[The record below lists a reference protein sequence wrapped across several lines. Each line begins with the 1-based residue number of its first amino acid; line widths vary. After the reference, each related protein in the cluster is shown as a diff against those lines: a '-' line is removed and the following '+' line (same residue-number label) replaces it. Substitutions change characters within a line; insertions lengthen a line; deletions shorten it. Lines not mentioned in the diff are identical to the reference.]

1 MTVKSSGEI
10 SFRSSTGVDIEEE
23 FGDTVGLDNSQPLFN
38 QSTYLSGFYRGLTR
52 LTSEGTQ
59 TKYGASQYRTTTY
72 YGGPVTSE
80 SMHRYMVAFDPAATP
95 TTLAGGYGRSSVFET
110 EITSTQFGT
119 GEGFTKQELDFY
131 SPNLV
136 VPFDA
141 RNMYIRKEAGFSFD
155 EFGYS
160 RYFTNGSLYSVETPT
175 NLVRFNYWLG
185 YAKKG
190 MVQRLPSML
199 YFGDLAE
206 EETLGIMD
214 GIVRGD
220 GSIPKSDVPF
230 GLDRA
235 LINTSVDETIIG
247 TPVNSQNAHAGFGGS
262 YIDNTVSFGPLTAPL
277 SALEICG
284 NTLAAGA
291 TGDDTDATNS
301 GAVYIYTRGSTGNT
315 WTQEQV
321 FSRYSVPIT
330 EFGKCVALSN
340 TLSGFAGKTLAIS
353 GQGSDGKHNFITI
366 YVRAGD
372 DNGQWAFRR
381 NITLPNDADGSFPDE
396 GIRCLSLSD
405 DGQTL
410 AVGIPQSTGSTDPY
424 GYNGVAN
431 QGRIE
436 VYETTDNWNSI
447 AARTDAHE
455 YISENHGSGSYAG
468 MSIAMAGDGN
478 SLVVGIPKINY
489 MTDTTADL
497 TTPANLKGTI
507 IHLHKSGGSWNTSIS
522 VSNPSGNDLA
532 NHRSGLGFSVDISY
546 DGRMVVAGC
555 ARESKDNSLNNKG
568 LVKVFEKTTATSA
581 SLTLTSE
588 IEADDAA
595 ATDHFGIDVK
605 LDMPAPSLANYPTG
619 GTLIVGAKF
628 KNTRQGAAYVFT
640 NILPTPA
647 TAGATGHTW
656 VQQRK
661 IVGSQAQQG
670 TSTNPVTNTTY
681 IHQHQVDLTGS
692 QFGLSVDIDGLYAVV
707 LGNTNHFNTSGL
719 PEPRGKLYLYNV
731 DDWKTAGTSKAEYAT
746 NPFAGRYGTGTIPL
760 TNASKP
766 EIKFSH
772 FYGATKKP
780 AVWEAIADLYKK
792 RHQTLV
798 FTSGP
803 SADGVYGVD
812 SLLSDNLKINR
823 AMFHHNAKDPN
834 RLSNGSLPLTAD
846 AGRLDKGVLVPDT
859 KISTTAAVRG
869 STDLTT
875 DFHFGRGWG
884 DMTLG
889 EAEVVREAQRDY
901 EYTTVLI
908 HHSGAQ
914 IIDRNETTAVQNQI
928 DFAARSGESIFDVSD
943 YDVSSDANMQAAYN
957 SDPADIQVLVNDT
970 IIPANKFDLIG
981 GVVTISSD
989 YRMYD
994 GDDAYSMP
1002 PVSIRRIG
1010 DLSTLAG
1017 WFSYGGG
1024 NTGGNSIDYQSPAV
1038 ELVPINVNGTSAAGA
1053 DAGYDNLRS
1062 AHSANSLAGTGNPSG
1077 FSGVT
1082 VSSRWYIAHILLPV
1096 TEIANIKFNFKTNY
1110 TDGDTPL
1117 NRHNAQDIHLIPGKW
1132 DYVAGS
1138 FEHGTGAI
1146 SSSAAYEHGNNCK
1159 QNVNYGDLTVFCGFS
1174 SSTEFVNKMRPDLT
1188 YCTVPEGKSHDWSVH
1203 SMTDFSGYH
1212 QTKFNVTFDPTN
1224 PERSA
1229 SAGVIA
1235 YEIQRDA
1242 TSASGGFIGTALAN
1256 AGITGNHGTDMQS
1269 FILRCSDT

>member
-23 FGDTVGLDNSQPLFN
+23 FGDTVGLDNSQALFN

-59 TKYGASQYRTTTY
+59 TKFGASQYRTTLY
-72 YGGPVTSE
+72 QGGPVTTD
-80 SMHRYMVAFDPAATP
+80 SMHRYMVAFDPATTP

-141 RNMYIRKEAGFSFD
+141 RNMYIRKEAGGFD
-155 EFGYS
+155 DSFGYS

-190 MVQRLPSML
+190 MVQRLPSMM

-206 EETLGIMD
+206 EVTLGIMD

-220 GSIPKSDVPF
+220 GAIPKADVPF

-235 LINTSVDETIIG
+235 VLNTSVDETIIG
-247 TPVNSQNAHAGFGGS
+247 TPVNSRNLYAGFGGS
-262 YIDNTVSFGPLTAPL
+262 YIGNSVTFGPLTAPI

-291 TGDDTDATNS
+291 QGDDTHATNS

-321 FSRYSVPIT
+321 LSRYSSSTIT

-340 TLSGFAGKTLAIS
+340 TLSGIAGKTLAIS
-353 GQGSDGKHNFITI
+353 GQGSDGKHNLISI
-366 YVRAGD
+366 YVRAGN
-372 DNGQWAFRR
+372 DNGTWAFKRT
-381 NITLPNDADGSFPDE
+381 IPLPNDADGNFPDD

-410 AVGIPQSTGSTDPY
+410 AVGIPQSTGTVTE
-424 GYNGVAN
+424 GVTN

-436 VYETTDNWNSI
+436 VYETNDNWISNVV
-447 AARTDAHE
+447 RTDAHE
-455 YISENHGSGSYAG
+455 YVSENHGSGSYAG
-468 MSIAMAGDGN
+468 VSIAMAGDGN
-478 SLVVGIPKINY
+478 SLVVGIPKIVY
-489 MTDTTADL
+489 MTDATADD
-497 TTPANLKGTI
+497 TTTLKGTI
-507 IHLHKSGGSWNTSIS
+507 IHLHKNGGSWNTSQS
-522 VSNPSGNDLA
+522 PSSPLPSSLA

-546 DGRMVVAGC
+546 DGRVVVAGC
-555 ARESKDNSLNNKG
+555 ARESKDNSLDNKG
-568 LVKVFEKTTATSA
+568 LVKVFEKVTGTS
-581 SLTLTSE
+581 SDLTLTSE
-588 IEADDAA
+588 IEAGDAA

-605 LDMPAPSLANYPTG
+605 LDMPAPSLTNYPTG

-647 TAGATGHTW
+647 VAGATGHTW

-661 IVGSQAQQG
+661 IVGSQAEQG

-681 IHQHQVDLTGS
+681 AHQHQIDLTGS

-707 LGNTNHFNTSGL
+707 LGNTNHFNTSGFA
-719 PEPRGKLYLYNV
+719 EPRGKLYLYNV
-731 DDWKTAGTSKAEYAT
+731 DDWKTVGTSKADYAT

-780 AVWEAIADLYKK
+780 AIWEAIADLYKK

-803 SADGVYGVD
+803 SADGVYGID
-812 SLLSDNLKINR
+812 AALPDNLKINR
-823 AMFHHNAKDPN
+823 AMFHHNAKNPN
-834 RLSNGSLPLTAD
+834 VLPNGTLPAAAAASN
-846 AGRLDKGVLVPDT
+846 LDKGVLVPNT
-859 KISTTAAVRG
+859 KVTATTAVRG

-889 EAEVVREAQRDY
+889 ETEVVREAQRDY
-901 EYTTVLI
+901 EWTTVLI
-908 HHSGAQ
+908 HHSGAR
-914 IIDRNETTAVQNQI
+914 ILDRNETTAIQNQI
-928 DFAARSGESIFDVSD
+928 DFAERNGESSFDVSD
-943 YDVSSDANMQAAYN
+943 YDVSGDANMQAAYN
-957 SDPADIQVLVNDT
+957 NDPADIQVLVNDT

-989 YRMYD
+989 YRNYD
-994 GDDAYSMP
+994 GDGEYSMP

-1024 NTGGNSIDYQSPAV
+1024 NTGGNSIEYQSPAV
-1038 ELVPINVNGTSAAGA
+1038 ELLPINVNGTSADGA

-1062 AHSANSLAGTGNPSG
+1062 AHTANSLAGAGNSYP
-1077 FSGVT
+1077 FSGAT
-1082 VSSRWYIAHILLPV
+1082 VSSRWYIAHINLPV

-1110 TDGDTPL
+1110 TDADTPL

-1138 FEHGTGAI
+1138 FEHGTGSN

-1174 SSTEFVNKMRPDLT
+1174 SSTNNKMQPDLT
-1188 YCTVPEGKSHDWSVH
+1188 YCTVPEGTSHDWSVQ
-1203 SMTDFSGYH
+1203 SMTDLSGQH

-1235 YEIQRDA
+1235 YEIQRGQN
-1242 TSASGGFIGTALAN
+1242 TSSGGFIGMAFAA
-1256 AGITGNHGTDMQS
+1256 AGVTGNHGTDMQS

>member
-23 FGDTVGLDNSQPLFN
+23 FGDTVGLNNSEALFN

-59 TKYGASQYRTTTY
+59 TKFGASQYRTTTY
-72 YGGPVTSE
+72 VGGPVTSD
-80 SMHRYMVAFDPAATP
+80 SMHRYMVAFDPATTP
-95 TTLAGGYGRSSVFET
+95 TSPTLAGGFGRSSVFET

-141 RNMYIRKEAGFSFD
+141 RNMYIRKQSADFD
-155 EFGYS
+155 SGFGYS

-190 MVQRLPSML
+190 MVQRLPSMM
-199 YFGDLAE
+199 YFGDLAAE
-206 EETLGIMD
+206 VQLGIMD
-214 GIVRGD
+214 GITRGD
-220 GSIPKSDVPF
+220 GVIPKADVPF

-235 LINTSVDETIIG
+235 APDTSIDETIKV
-247 TPVNSQNAHAGFGGS
+247 TPVNSQNSHAGFGGS
-262 YIDNTVSFGPLTAPL
+262 YIGNTISFGPLTAPI

-291 TGDDTDATNS
+291 QGDDTYATNS

-315 WTQEQV
+315 WTQEIV
-321 FSRYSVPIT
+321 LSRYSSATIS

-340 TLSGFAGKTLAIS
+340 YLTGFAGKTLAIS
-353 GQGSDGKHNFITI
+353 GQGSDGKHNLISI

-372 DNGQWAFRR
+372 DNGTWSFKRS
-381 NITLPNDADGSFPDE
+381 ITLPDDADGNFPTY

-405 DGQTL
+405 NGQRL
-410 AVGIPQSTGSTDPY
+410 AVGIPDSTGSTDPY
-424 GYNGVAN
+424 NLNGVAN
-431 QGRIE
+431 QGRVE
-436 VYETTDNWNSI
+436 VYETNDNWISNVV
-447 AARTDAHE
+447 RTDVHE
-455 YISENHGSGSYAG
+455 YISETYGSNGYAG
-468 MSIAMAGDGN
+468 MSLAISGDGN
-478 SLVVGIPKINY
+478 SLVVGIPRITYLSNPDATIAATLQGKISHMSRN
-489 MTDTTADL
+489 A
-497 TTPANLKGTI
+497 
-507 IHLHKSGGSWNTSIS
+507 SGSWKT
-522 VSNPSGNDLA
+522 NPSESGSDA
-532 NHRSGLGFSVDISY
+532 THRSGVGFSVDISY
-546 DGRMVVAGC
+546 DGRVVVAG
-555 ARESKDNSLNNKG
+555 ASRESKDDSLDNKG
-568 LVKVFEKTTATSA
+568 LVKVYEKTTATSA
-581 SLTLTSE
+581 DLTLTSE
-588 IEADDAA
+588 IEADDIAA
-595 ATDHFGIDVK
+595 NDHFGIDVK
-605 LDMPAPSLANYPTG
+605 LDMPAPSIVNYPNG
-619 GTLIVGAKF
+619 GTLIVGANLKS
-628 KNTRQGAAYVFT
+628 TRQGAAYVFT

-670 TSTNPVTNTTY
+670 TSTNPVTSTTY
-681 IHQHQVDLTGS
+681 EHQHQIDLTGS

-707 LGNTNHFNTSGL
+707 LGNTNHFNSSNGL

-731 DDWKTAGTSKAEYAT
+731 DAWQTATTSKTDYAT

-772 FYGATKKP
+772 FYGVTKKP
-780 AVWEAIADLYKK
+780 AIWEAIADLYKK

-798 FTSGP
+798 FTSDP
-803 SADGVYGVD
+803 SSDGVYGVD
-812 SLLSDNLKINR
+812 SALSDNLKINR

-834 RLSNGSLPLTAD
+834 RLSDGSLPSMAS
-846 AGRLDKGVLVPDT
+846 AGRLDKGVLVADT
-859 KISTTAAVRG
+859 KTTATTAVRG

-889 EAEVVREAQRDY
+889 ETEVVRETQKDY
-901 EYTTVLI
+901 TWTTVLI
-908 HHSGAQ
+908 HHSGAR
-914 IIDRNETTAVQNQI
+914 ILDGNETTAIENQI
-928 DFAARSGESIFDVSD
+928 NFAARYGESLFDVSD
-943 YDVSSDANMQAAYN
+943 YDVSGDANMQAAYN
-957 SDPADIQVLVNDT
+957 SDPANIQVLVNDT

-981 GVVTISSD
+981 GVVTISGD
-989 YRMYD
+989 YRQYD
-994 GDDAYSMP
+994 GDGEYDMP
-1002 PVSIRRIG
+1002 AVSVRRIG
-1010 DLSTLAG
+1010 DISTLVG

-1038 ELVPINVNGTSAAGA
+1038 ELLPLNVNGTSAAGA
-1053 DAGYDNLRS
+1053 DAGYNNLRS
-1062 AHSANSLAGTGNPSG
+1062 AHSPNSLASAGNPNL
-1077 FSGVT
+1077 FSGAT
-1082 VSSRWYIAHILLPV
+1082 VSSRWYIAHINLPV

-1110 TDGDTPL
+1110 TDSNTPL

-1138 FEHGTGAI
+1138 FEHGTGSD

-1159 QNVNYGDLTVFCGFS
+1159 QNVNYGDLAVFCGFS
-1174 SSTEFVNKMRPDLT
+1174 SSTNNKFRPDRT
-1188 YCTVPEGKSHDWSVH
+1188 YCTVPEGQSHDWSVQ
-1203 SMTDFSGYH
+1203 SITDQSGNH
-1212 QTKFNVTFDPTN
+1212 QTKFNITFDTTN

-1235 YEIQRDA
+1235 YEIRRDED
-1242 TSASGGFIGTALAN
+1242 TNQGGFSNILNAAL
-1256 AGITGNHGTDMQS
+1256 GITGNHGTDMQS